1 MRVITGSARGR
12 KLITPTGRDV
22 RPTPDMVKEALFSA
36 LQFDI
41 EGRRILDLF
50 AGSGQLSC
58 EALSRGASFATLVDS
73 SAVSVK
79 TAKANIEACK
89 FSDKA
94 RVIQSDYSA
103 FCAMSRDEYDIV
115 FLDPPYNAG
124 LLTPSIKAVLPLM
137 SDYGIIVCEH
147 PSDVLLEEN
156 IGGFSISK
164 TYRYGK
170 VFITVYKK
178 GEN

>member
-12 KLITPTGRDV
+12 KLQTPAGRDV

-58 EALSRGASFATLVDS
+58 EALSRGAKSATLVDS

-79 TAKANIEACK
+79 TARANLEACG
-89 FSDKA
+89 FTDKA
-94 RVIQSDYSA
+94 QVIQSDYAA
-103 FCAMSRDEYDIV
+103 FCAMSRDEFDIV
-115 FLDPPYNAG
+115 FLDPPYKQG

-147 PSDVLLEEN
+147 PIDVKLEEN
-156 IGGFSISK
+156 IGGFGISK

-170 VFITVYKK
+170 VLITVYKK